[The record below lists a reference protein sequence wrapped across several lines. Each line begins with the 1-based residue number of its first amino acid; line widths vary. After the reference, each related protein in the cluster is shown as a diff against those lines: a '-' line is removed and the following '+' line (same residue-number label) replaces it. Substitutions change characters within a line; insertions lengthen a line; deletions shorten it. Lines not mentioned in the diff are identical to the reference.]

1 MTITTHKMQVL
12 SGPERRRRWS
22 TAEKL
27 AIIQETYEPDAT
39 VSIVA
44 RRHGI
49 QPNQLFAWRKLASQG
64 ALTATAAEEE
74 VVPASEYRAL
84 QNQVKELQRLLGKKT
99 MEGEILKEALEIAT
113 GFKKTDVALALS
125 SERDFRMK
133 TVCETLGVAR
143 SNIATRA
150 ACSPSRARGRPPLPD
165 RELVEEIK
173 AIIANMPTYGYRRV
187 HAILRRNAR
196 KAGRS
201 WPNAKRVYRVMK
213 VHDLLLVRHTGAAD
227 DRRHDGQVAVERSNI
242 RWCSDGFEIGCDNKE
257 KVRVAF
263 ALDCCDREAIAHVA
277 TTEGIKSKDVQDLVI
292 TAVENRF
299 GRINMLSEPIEWLTD
314 NGSCFIARDTA
325 SLLRD
330 IGMEPC
336 TTPVRSPQSNG
347 MAEAFVKTFKRDYV
361 AVNPTPDAETVMAQL
376 PVWFDH
382 YNNLHPHKA
391 LGYQSPREF
400 INSQSQT

>member
-1 MTITTHKMQVL
+1 
-12 SGPERRRRWS
+12 
-22 TAEKL
+22 
-27 AIIQETYEPDAT
+27 
-39 VSIVA
+39 
-44 RRHGI
+44 
-49 QPNQLFAWRKLASQG
+49 
-64 ALTATAAEEE
+64 
-74 VVPASEYRAL
+74 
-84 QNQVKELQRLLGKKT
+84 
-99 MEGEILKEALEIAT
+99 
-113 GFKKTDVALALS
+113 
-125 SERDFRMK
+125 MK
-133 TVCETLGVAR
+133 AVCETLGVAR
-143 SNIATRA
+143 SNIAARA
-150 ACSPSRARGRPPLPD
+150 ANSPSRARGRPPLPD
-165 RELVEEIK
+165 RELVEDIK
-173 AIIANMPTYGYRRV
+173 AIIADMPTYGYRRV

-196 KAGRS
+196 KDGRS

-213 VHDLLLVRHTGAAD
+213 LHNLLLVRHTGAAD
-227 DRRHDGQVAVERSNI
+227 DRLHDGQVAVERSNI

-277 TTEGIKSKDVQDLVI
+277 TTEGIKSQDVQDLVI

-376 PVWFDH
+376 PFWFE
-382 YNNLHPHKA
+382 NNLHPHSA

-400 INSQSQT
+400 ISSKSQA